1 MKKNLTIIAIALLVL
16 AMAIPA
22 SAASLS
28 LDGELSATF
37 TYKHRVPTEGDPVPP
52 PYDTWEPSYLE
63 SAGKLKLNLTFKEG
77 EGIFQRQGF
86 LLYAGYQPL

>member
-37 TYKHRVPTEGDPVPP
+37 TYKHRGEGEESI

-77 EGIFQRQGF
+77 EGIVAY
-86 LLYAGYQPL
+86 LPLTAT